1 MLAALGLAQAAESA
15 LVVDLCRDLALSG
28 RSLSDIAAEG
38 PSLADLRPGRA
49 GVALLGS
56 GPIGAHE
63 ARPLIETLAET
74 WPAVIVRCHEPQWD
88 GPIVPVE
95 ALLPGLLHPSKSG
108 PAVWQPVGSV
118 TRPPGPGPV
127 LPRLRSSLARRL
139 LAGRSAGRCRWV
151 RAWERV
157 WSMPWG

>member
-1 MLAALGLAQAAESA
+1 MGRPPLPRGLLAVTSPEPVLSLLAALGLAQAAESA

-63 ARPLIETLAET
+63 ARPSRVARVLGRI
-74 WPAVIVRCHEPQWD
+74 
-88 GPIVPVE
+88 
-95 ALLPGLLHPSKSG
+95 HP
-108 PAVWQPVGSV
+108 
-118 TRPPGPGPV
+118 
-127 LPRLRSSLARRL
+127 
-139 LAGRSAGRCRWV
+139 V
-151 RAWERV
+151 RALRDARTPSHFRSKRV
-157 WSMPWG
+157 IKEPS